1 MNKFLPFEL
10 FFKND
15 SLMCVLAE
23 VLLIIIVGCIINKV
37 ANKFYR
43 KFEKT
48 GKTESIYKLVVFSV
62 KIPLKILIWVLV
74 ASYIVVLVNKFL
86 NFDILHS
93 VLLGRK
99 IIFIFLLGLFSF
111 RLIHEYE
118 LYSKRVNSLANR
130 ANIPIGTLCRIL
142 KIIVVIFALLTLIET
157 SGINISGLLAFGSV
171 SGII

>member
-99 IIFIFLLGLFSF
+99 IIFIFLWITIDWGYKDRREHRQLQVLFHF
-111 RLIHEYE
+111 KL
-118 LYSKRVNSLANR
+118 
-130 ANIPIGTLCRIL
+130 
-142 KIIVVIFALLTLIET
+142 
-157 SGINISGLLAFGSV
+157 
-171 SGII
+171 